1 MYLSTVYDKTVAR
14 CKVFWSLAT
23 VIFYSASS
31 LGDKYISAKLRC
43 NVFEFSFLVGLA
55 TAVFLALLLPVLGWE
70 FAFTGRSFAS
80 LAAVV
85 ALKIVEFYTSALLL
99 KHVSAYE
106 LKVWLS
112 LNVAL
117 SYLADLLRARAVFFF
132 AFVPCA
138 LLLAAGVAVVALGER
153 RKTDAGGHRGTAAL
167 CLLYI
172 VSKFLYGFQMNA
184 LPTGVSS
191 HSVLLLAM
199 LTAAALQLPF
209 LHCRAFFR
217 KRGLAAGALTRVT
230 NAAGL
235 LTEAFAAQQN
245 LLLYALVQPMQL
257 ALLFAAALVRRER
270 PDRDRTVG
278 TLLTLAAVCAMTV
291 LIFIFGG

>member
-112 LNVAL
+112 LNVAF

-132 AFVPCA
+132 AFVPC
-138 LLLAAGVAVVALGER
+138 
-153 RKTDAGGHRGTAAL
+153 
-167 CLLYI
+167 
-172 VSKFLYGFQMNA
+172 
-184 LPTGVSS
+184 
-191 HSVLLLAM
+191 
-199 LTAAALQLPF
+199 ALQLPF